1 MVTTGALRFP
11 LSWTSDPK
19 VISIFNF
26 VDLTL
31 GDQDVVQELD
41 DFKFMSFCTPITL
54 DRGYGSRIDKYLCE
68 FMVKEDPCLEFV
80 YVLPYLTS
88 FQCISYKKCLQL

>member
-11 LSWTSDPK
+11 LSWMSDPK
-19 VISIFNF
+19 VIRVFNF

-41 DFKFMSFCTPITL
+41 DFKFMSFCTQITL
-54 DRGYGSRIDKYLCE
+54 GRGYDSRIDKYLYE

-88 FQCISYKKCLQL
+88 FQ

>member
-1 MVTTGALRFP
+1 M
-11 LSWTSDPK
+11 
-19 VISIFNF
+19 
-26 VDLTL
+26 
-31 GDQDVVQELD
+31 VQELD

-54 DRGYGSRIDKYLCE
+54 DRGYDSRINKYLYE

-88 FQCISYKKCLQL
+88 FQ